1 MALFPRRNPILP
13 PQALKLLSRLSMYIF
28 GPALT
33 FYSTSSHLNWERVK
47 ASLVLAAFS
56 FFQNVLSLSSLW
68 QGLKRRATKL
78 LKTFWKKLKA
88 AKTRDA
94 FTLSQFRW
102 ELVE

>member
-56 FFQNVLSLSSLW
+56 FFQNVLSSLVARLFRPCHKDERLGRVVEIAVGTPN
-68 QGLKRRATKL
+68 QVRAE
-78 LKTFWKKLKA
+78 KA
-88 AKTRDA
+88 CVLDD
-94 FTLSQFRW
+94 
-102 ELVE
+102 EV